1 MFASLFSSYIAG
13 LLSFLAPCLLPLLPS
28 YFSALSGVTFQE
40 LYGLSDTSIRM
51 RVIGNSFLF
60 VAGFSLV
67 YTLLGATGST
77 IGIFLRDQLNLLLRI
92 GGIVMIFF
100 GLSQLGIVHAN
111 FMKFD
116 YAWNIQKKLTHL
128 GFFSSFATGVVA
140 AISWIPCISATL
152 TPILLLASSK
162 TTVWEGSFL
171 LFIFSLGLGT
181 PFIIAGFLFPSIYP
195 KLQHHRRFFHIISM
209 IAAGV
214 AVAFGILLLSERYRD
229 FVRIVRNSI

>member
-1 MFASLFSSYIAG
+1 MVTSLLSSYLAG

-40 LYGLSDTSIRM
+40 LYGLSDKSIRM

-195 KLQHHRRFFHIISM
+195 KLQNHRRFFHIISM
-209 IAAGV
+209 IAAGI